1 MGGFVALKIVRAIA
15 TLWLVVTFVFVIL
28 RLSGDP
34 TVLLLPLDLPTAM
47 ADVYRER
54 WGIDRPFW
62 EQYVTYMRSLLQGD
76 FGVSFF
82 DHRPA
87 IDLVLERLPRTLQL
101 GLVAYGGA
109 TVLALTLGVI
119 AALHRDTLVDRLVMI
134 AAVFGYSMPNFFFG
148 LLLVMFFSLQL
159 RWLPPSGS
167 GTPEHL
173 VMPAVA
179 LGLSAAAQIARFTR
193 SSILEVLGQSYM
205 RTARAKGASWGRRI
219 RWHALPNAAIPL
231 VTVLGFNFGLMIA
244 GTIVIET
251 VFAWPGMG
259 HLFYQAVG
267 VRDYAVVQAVL
278 LVIAASVILVNLI
291 VDLLYAALD
300 PRIRLR
306 GGDV

>member
-1 MGGFVALKIVRAIA
+1 MGGYVALKIVRAIA

-34 TVLLLPLDLPTAM
+34 TTLLLPLDLPPAM
-47 ADVYRER
+47 ADVYRQR
-54 WGIDRPFW
+54 WGIDRPLW
-62 EQYVTYMRSLLQGD
+62 EQYATYMRSLLQGD

-87 IDLVLERLPRTLQL
+87 LDLVLERLPRTLQL

-109 TVLALTLGVI
+109 TVLALALGVV
-119 AALHRDTLVDRLVMI
+119 AALYRHTLIDRLVMTV
-134 AAVFGYSMPNFFFG
+134 AVFGYSMPNFFFG
-148 LLLVMFFSLQL
+148 LLLVLLFSLEL

-167 GTPEHL
+167 GSPAHL
-173 VMPAVA
+173 VLPAVA
-179 LGLSAAAQIARFTR
+179 LGLAVAAQIARFTR

-205 RTARAKGASWGRRI
+205 RTARAKGASWSRRI

-231 VTVLGFNFGLMIA
+231 VTVLGFNFGLLIS

>member
-1 MGGFVALKIVRAIA
+1 MGGYVALKILRAIA

-34 TVLLLPLDLPTAM
+34 TTLLLPLDLPPAM
-47 ADVYRER
+47 ADVYRQR
-54 WGIDRPFW
+54 WGIDRPLW
-62 EQYVTYMRSLLQGD
+62 EQYATYMRSLLQGD

-87 IDLVLERLPRTLQL
+87 LDLVLERLPRTLQL

-109 TVLALTLGVI
+109 TVLALTLGVV
-119 AALHRDTLVDRLVMI
+119 AALYRHTLIDRLVMI
-134 AAVFGYSMPNFFFG
+134 VAVFGYSMPNFFFG
-148 LLLVMFFSLQL
+148 LLLVLLFSLEL

-167 GTPEHL
+167 GSPAHL
-173 VMPAVA
+173 VLPAVA
-179 LGLSAAAQIARFTR
+179 LGLAVAAQIARFTR

-231 VTVLGFNFGLMIA
+231 VTVLGFNFGLLIS

>member
-1 MGGFVALKIVRAIA
+1 MVGYVTLKIIRAIA

-34 TVLLLPLDLPTAM
+34 AIVLLPMDLPTSI
-47 ADVYRER
+47 ADVYRQR
-54 WGIDRPFW
+54 WGTDLSLW
-62 EQYVTYMRSLLQGD
+62 EQYVRYMSSLLQGD

-87 IDLVLERLPRTLQL
+87 IDLVIERLPKTLQL

-119 AALHRDTLVDRLVMI
+119 AGLYRDSLIDRLVMI
-134 AAVFGYSMPNFFFG
+134 LAVFGYSMPNFFLG
-148 LLLVMFFSLQL
+148 LLLIIFFSLQL

-167 GTPEHL
+167 GTLAHM

-179 LGLSAAAQIARFTR
+179 LGLAVSAQIARFTR
-193 SSILEVLGQSYM
+193 SSILEVLGQSYI
-205 RTARAKGASWGRRI
+205 RTARAKGASWWRRI

-267 VRDYAVVQAVL
+267 VSDFAVVQTVL
-278 LVIAASVILVNLI
+278 LLIAASVILVNLF

-300 PRIRLR
+300 PRVRLR
-306 GGDV
+306 GNDV